1 MPVKDTRK
9 QKVQN
14 RGSQSAEGPRAHM
27 PHRSIATKTEGLHE
41 VTERHNESGQT
52 SLRKSR

>member
-14 RGSQSAEGPRAHM
+14 RGSQSAEGPGAHM

-52 SLRKSR
+52 S